1 MHKVINFFKG
11 AASVRVNVTEL
22 EPQGK
27 KKKNH
32 KLFTNLRKITSYII
46 F

>member
-27 KKKNH
+27 KKKI
-32 KLFTNLRKITSYII
+32 TNCSLILERLHHT
-46 F
+46 